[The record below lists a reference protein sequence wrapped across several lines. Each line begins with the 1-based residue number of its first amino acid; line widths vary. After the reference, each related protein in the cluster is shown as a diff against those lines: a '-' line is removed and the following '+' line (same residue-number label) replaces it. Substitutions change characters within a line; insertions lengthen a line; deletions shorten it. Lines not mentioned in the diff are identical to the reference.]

1 MGNMS
6 DRREGTEEKHRR
18 SLTLSDAVLV
28 PENWSERIA
37 HWISLVGSP
46 PVLGILGVMLITFLS
61 NLPSPWTWGALYVVP
76 AIGLPLVYLVWLV
89 RRGAVTDIDVQLRKQ
104 RSRPFLAMMAGQA
117 GAWFMLYLGGAPSPL
132 PVLAA
137 AYFMQTLL
145 IFLITLR
152 WKISVHTSTA
162 AGVTVAVWQTL
173 GSIAV
178 PFALTLPFII
188 WSRVKL
194 GRHTLGQ
201 TLAGTALGAS
211 VFLAALLLGG
221 R

>member
-1 MGNMS
+1 MS
-6 DRREGTEEKHRR
+6 EQRREKEKKRR
-18 SLTLSDAVLV
+18 RPLTLSDAVLV

-46 PVLGILGVMLITFLS
+46 PVLGILGVMLITFI
-61 NLPSPWTWGALYVVP
+61 NDLPSPWTWVALYVVS

-104 RSRPFLAMMAGQA
+104 RSRPFLAMMAGQTI
-117 GAWFMLYLGGAPSPL
+117 AWFLLNVGGAPTPL
-132 PVLAA
+132 PRIAGAYLA
-137 AYFMQTLL
+137 QTTL
-145 IFLITLR
+145 ILLITLR
-152 WKISVHTSTA
+152 WKISVHTATA

-178 PFALTLPFII
+178 PFALTLPLII

-211 VFLAALLLGG
+211 VFLTALLLGG